1 VCIAVADAPLQ
12 QVLSPEKAADAFSAS
27 SVIVHNHIAP
37 QQQWSLWEE
46 SMDAAGVEKL
56 L

>member
-12 QVLSPEKAADAFSAS
+12 QVLSPEKAADAFRAS
-27 SVIVHNHIAP
+27 SVIVNNHIAP
-37 QQQWSLWEE
+37 QQWSLWEE
-46 SMDAAGVEKL
+46 SMETAGVEKL